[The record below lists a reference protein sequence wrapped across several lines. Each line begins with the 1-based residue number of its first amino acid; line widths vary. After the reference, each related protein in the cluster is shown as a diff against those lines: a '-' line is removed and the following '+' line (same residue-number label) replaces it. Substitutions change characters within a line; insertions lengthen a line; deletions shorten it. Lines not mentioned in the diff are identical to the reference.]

1 MIINDEDTY
10 QGNRRPEQ
18 GTSQNTQAG
27 QRTIYE
33 QSRTGLREYLVGFNG
48 PPFLEIG
55 SMQPAV
61 AGGVAPRVTQ
71 YRASGAGAGNGA
83 EDGAA
88 R

>member
-1 MIINDEDTY
+1 MMIINDEDTY

-61 AGGVAPRVTQ
+61 AGGAPYIFSEVLLPCSQ
-71 YRASGAGAGNGA
+71 SG
-83 EDGAA
+83 
-88 R
+88 